1 MDAYKKYLIEEIKM
15 READADIL
23 LSGSEKRYYKKGAD
37 IQKQGDASNIVRI
50 IIKGCARGFMLVDGK
65 EVTTNFYFEK
75 DHAYDYVNYLKEEK
89 VEINIQALDDVEA
102 IEISMEALDF
112 LNSEILGIHQMNHQ
126 IFKMYLI
133 ILESQR
139 IDFIVKTP
147 KQRYLTLLK
156 NNKEV
161 ISRVPQHQ
169 IASFIGISAEH
180 LSRIRKEI
188 RDNE

>member
-23 LSGSEKRYYKKGAD
+23 LSGSEKRYYKKGVD

-89 VEINIQALDDVEA
+89 VEINIQALADVEA